1 MDYLDP
7 VPAERIGLGLLAT
20 ARPQVEIHIT
30 FVKQEARHRTGWAR
44 VGAAIGTQKAAKY
57 KESATNY
64 QDYPVDSPDDV
75 GLDGPKIQRERMSY
89 GSMA

>member
-64 QDYPVDSPDDV
+64 QDFPADRPDLS
-75 GLDGPKIQRERMSY
+75 GLTNPKVR
-89 GSMA
+89 GAG